1 MLQPGRVKEGV
12 TSGTEASPQ
21 RPEQNLL
28 FPSLTIFYSA
38 WHDIVEALVRVVIGL
53 ILLMHGWAK
62 LHTGIAGVSD
72 YMAKQGLVPG
82 SAWAG
87 AAMFLETV
95 GASCLIFGL
104 FTRFFAAGLAIE
116 MAIALVVVH
125 VMKGFSVGQG
135 GFEYVLLLGI
145 VLFAIS
151 VRGGGLYSFDRL
163 IGKEL

>member
-1 MLQPGRVKEGV
+1 MLGPVQESVA
-12 TSGTEASPQ
+12 TETGESPQ
-21 RPEQNLL
+21 RAEQNLL
-28 FPSLTIFYSA
+28 FPSLIIFYST
-38 WHDIVEALVRVVIGL
+38 WHDIAEALVRVFIGL

-62 LHTGIAGVSD
+62 MHIGFAGISD
-72 YMAKQGLVPG
+72 YMARQGLVPS

-95 GASCLIFGL
+95 GASCLIIGL

-145 VLFAIS
+145 VLFAIA
-151 VRGGGLYSFDRL
+151 VHGGGHYSFDRL

>member
-1 MLQPGRVKEGV
+1 M
-12 TSGTEASPQ
+12 TSGMEASPPP
-21 RPEQNLL
+21 PEQDLL
-28 FPSLTIFYSA
+28 FPSLAVFYSA
-38 WHDIVEALVRVVIGL
+38 SQDLVEALVRVVIGL

-62 LHTGIAGVSD
+62 LQTGIAGVSD

-95 GASCLIFGL
+95 GASCLIAGL

-135 GFEYVLLLGI
+135 GFEYVFLLGI
-145 VLFAIS
+145 ILFTIS
-151 VRGGGLYSFDRL
+151 VRGGGFYSVDRL
-163 IGKEL
+163 IGEEL

>member
-1 MLQPGRVKEGV
+1 M
-12 TSGTEASPQ
+12 TSGMEASHPP
-21 RPEQNLL
+21 PEQDLL
-28 FPSLTIFYSA
+28 FPSLAVFYSA
-38 WHDIVEALVRVVIGL
+38 WHDFVEALVRVVIGL

-62 LHTGIAGVSD
+62 LQTGIAGVSD

-95 GASCLIFGL
+95 GASCLIAGL

-135 GFEYVLLLGI
+135 GFEYVFLLGI
-145 VLFAIS
+145 ILFNIS
-151 VRGGGLYSFDRL
+151 VRGCGLYSVDRL